1 MVSFAVAMN
10 RINVDLVNIGFDVDL
25 VEVDIVNIPFVVAAM
40 SHRAHMLSNYA
51 TMLFLLVYSASHMR
65 RTALSAR
72 FGAS

>member
-40 SHRAHMLSNYA
+40 SHRAHMLSMQQCCFCY
-51 TMLFLLVYSASHMR
+51 F
-65 RTALSAR
+65 TALR
-72 FGAS
+72 ICDERPCLQGLDPHD